1 MRMLVLGGGLMGRA
15 AAWDMCRQPDVGEVT
30 IADVDGKRAKEAAE
44 FARCDCVR
52 HVELNVKKRDRMR
65 AAMKE
70 ADAVLGAVSY
80 TVNLELSELA
90 IEAGVHFNDMGGNNT
105 VVAEQL
111 KLDKKARAAGIS
123 IIPDT
128 GLAPGMVCP
137 LAMHGVRQM
146 DEAGSVRIRVG
157 GLPQKPRPPLN
168 YMLVFSV
175 EGLINEYV
183 EPCVAIRGGKIVD
196 HVEPLVDVEEIEFP
210 PPFGKL
216 EAFNTSGGTSTLP
229 HTLLGLVRE
238 LDYKTIRYPGH
249 ADKMRTILEL
259 GLMDSTPVD
268 AGGLM
273 VPPRNVL
280 ESVISKN
287 IPKGKDDVVLV
298 RVTVEGKKDGKKA
311 RAVYEMI
318 DYRDEKTGLTA
329 MMRGTALPASI
340 ICLMMARGETAPGAT
355 PQELAIDGDRFIEEI
370 LARGMP
376 LKVRFETEQG
386 RGFESAVETE
396 TAG

>member
-1 MRMLVLGGGLMGRA
+1 MGRA

-30 IADVDGKRAKEAAE
+30 IADVDGQRAKEAAE

-52 HVELNVKKRDRMR
+52 HVELDVKKKEDML

-111 KLDKKARAAGIS
+111 KLDERAKAAGIS

-137 LAMHGVRQM
+137 LAMHGVRKM
-146 DEAGSVRIRVG
+146 DEAESVRIRVG

-183 EPCVAIRGGKIVD
+183 EPCVAIRDGKIV
-196 HVEPLVDVEEIEFP
+196 ENIKPLVDLEEIEFP

-216 EAFNTSGGTSTLP
+216 EAFNTAGGTSTLP

-273 VPPRNVL
+273 VPPRSVL
-280 ESVISKN
+280 ESVIAN
-287 IPKGKDDVVLV
+287 NLPKGHDDVVLV

-340 ICLMMARGETAPGAT
+340 ITLMMARGETAPGAI

-376 LKVRFETEQG
+376 LEVRLET
-386 RGFESAVETE
+386 T
-396 TAG
+396 

>member
-15 AAWDMCRQPDVGEVT
+15 AAWDMCRQPDVGQVT
-30 IADVDGKRAKEAAE
+30 IADVDGQRAKEAAE
-44 FARCDCVR
+44 FAQCDCVR
-52 HVELNVKKRDRMR
+52 HMELDVKKTDDML
-65 AAMKE
+65 AVMKE

-111 KLDKKARAAGIS
+111 KLDERAKAAGVS
-123 IIPDT
+123 IVPDT

-137 LAMHGVRQM
+137 LAMHGVRKM
-146 DEAGSVRIRVG
+146 DEAETVRIRVG

-183 EPCVAIRGGKIVD
+183 EPCVAIRGGKIVEN
-196 HVEPLVDVEEIEFP
+196 VEPLVDIEEITFP
-210 PPFGKL
+210 PPFGTL

-259 GLMDSTPVD
+259 GLMDSAPVD

-273 VPPRNVL
+273 VPPRSVL
-280 ESVISKN
+280 ERVITN
-287 IPKGKDDVVLV
+287 NVPKGSDDIVLV
-298 RVTVEGKKDGKKA
+298 RVTVEGKKDGKWA
-311 RAVYEMI
+311 RAVYEMV
-318 DYRDEKTGLTA
+318 DYRDERTGLTA

-340 ICLMMARGETAPGAT
+340 ICLMMARGETAPGAI

-376 LKVRFETEQG
+376 LKVRL
-386 RGFESAVETE
+386 E
-396 TAG
+396 TA

>member
-30 IADVDGKRAKEAAE
+30 IADVDGERSKEAAE

-52 HVELNVKKRDRMR
+52 HVELDVKKRDDIL

-111 KLDKKARAAGIS
+111 MLNERAKAAGVS

-137 LAMHGVRQM
+137 LAMHGVRKM
-146 DEAGSVRIRVG
+146 DEAESVRIRVG

-183 EPCVAIRGGKIVD
+183 EPCVAIRDGKIVEN
-196 HVEPLVDVEEIEFP
+196 VEPLVDLEEIEFP
-210 PPFGKL
+210 PPFGTL

-273 VPPRNVL
+273 VPPRSVL
-280 ESVISKN
+280 ERVISKN
-287 IPKGKDDVVLV
+287 VPKGNEDIVLV
-298 RVTVEGKKDGKKA
+298 RVTVEGKKDGKKR

-318 DYRDEKTGLTA
+318 DYSDERTGLTA

-376 LKVRFETEQG
+376 LEVRM
-386 RGFESAVETE
+386 E
-396 TAG
+396 TA

>member
-30 IADVDGKRAKEAAE
+30 IADVDGRRAKEAAE

-52 HVELNVKKRDRMR
+52 HVELNVKKRDRML

-111 KLDKKARAAGIS
+111 KLDERAKAAGIS

-137 LAMHGVRQM
+137 LAMHGVRKM
-146 DEAGSVRIRVG
+146 DEAESVRIRVG

-183 EPCVAIRGGKIVD
+183 EPCVAIRGGRIVD
-196 HVEPLVDVEEIEFP
+196 NVEPLVDVEEIEFP
-210 PPFGKL
+210 PPFGTL

-259 GLMDSTPVD
+259 GLMDSTPID

-273 VPPRNVL
+273 IPPRSVL
-280 ESVISKN
+280 EHVINKN
-287 IPKGKDDVVLV
+287 VPKGNEDIVLV
-298 RVTVEGKKDGKKA
+298 RVTVEGKKDGKRA

-376 LKVRFETEQG
+376 LEVRLET
-386 RGFESAVETE
+386 V
-396 TAG
+396 

>member
-30 IADVDGKRAKEAAE
+30 IADVDGQRAKEAAE

-52 HVELNVKKRDRMR
+52 HMELDVKKKDDML

-105 VVAEQL
+105 VVSEQL
-111 KLDKKARAAGIS
+111 RLNERAKAAGVS

-137 LAMHGVRQM
+137 LAMHGVRKM
-146 DEAGSVRIRVG
+146 DEAESVRIRVG

-183 EPCVAIRGGKIVD
+183 EPCVAIRGGKIVEN
-196 HVEPLVDVEEIEFP
+196 VEPLVDIEEIEFP
-210 PPFGKL
+210 APFGTL

-273 VPPRNVL
+273 VPPRSVL
-280 ESVISKN
+280 ERVISKN
-287 IPKGKDDVVLV
+287 VPKGNEDIVLV
-298 RVTVEGKKDGKKA
+298 RVTVDGKKDGKKA
-311 RAVYEMI
+311 RAVYEMV

-340 ICLMMARGETAPGAT
+340 ICLMMARGETAPGAI

-376 LKVRFETEQG
+376 LEVRLET
-386 RGFESAVETE
+386 R
-396 TAG
+396 

>member
-30 IADVDGKRAKEAAE
+30 IADVDGQRAKEAAE

-52 HVELNVKKRDRMR
+52 HVELDVKKRDDML

-80 TVNLELSELA
+80 TVHLKLSELA

-111 KLDKKARAAGIS
+111 LLNERAKAAGVS

-137 LAMHGVRQM
+137 LAMHGVRKM
-146 DEAGSVRIRVG
+146 DEAESVRIRVG

-183 EPCVAIRGGKIVD
+183 EPCVAIRDGKIVEN
-196 HVEPLVDVEEIEFP
+196 VKPLVDVEEIEFP
-210 PPFGKL
+210 PPFGTL

-273 VPPRNVL
+273 VPPRSVL
-280 ESVISKN
+280 ERVIDRN
-287 IPKGKDDVVLV
+287 VPKGNDDIVLV
-298 RVTVEGKKDGKKA
+298 RVTVDGKKDGKKA
-311 RAVYEMI
+311 RAVYEMV
-318 DYRDEKTGLTA
+318 DYRDERTGLTA

-340 ICLMMARGETAPGAT
+340 ICLMMARGETAPGAI

-370 LARGMP
+370 LARDMP
-376 LKVRFETEQG
+376 LEVRL
-386 RGFESAVETE
+386 E
-396 TAG
+396 TA